1 MITLEKGGAGVNIW
15 ISILIMMVIGG
26 FIGMMTNFIAIRMLF
41 RPYKAIFLGKWR
53 LPFTPGLIPKRRDE
67 LAQKIGQVVTEHLL
81 TGDMIQKKLQDEG
94 LRDGLTETAQEF
106 FKEKMALETTPT
118 ELAEFAGFQ
127 NGKERLVD
135 WVSNKAV
142 SETERFLNEKET
154 TKLEKLIPDA
164 ANVFLLKNLAGLS
177 EMGIARATDYLQ
189 SDAGKKQIHLML
201 ETFFEEHGKMG
212 SFAKMFLN
220 VDALTEKA
228 QRELEKLLKRPEMKE
243 TLENLLI
250 TEYQALL
257 ESDLGELVSPK
268 KKEDFFRQ
276 VGYEARCFLE
286 NEKWLNRPIQENLA
300 KYEEQITG
308 HLIPYIVERLLAFA
322 SSHST
327 DLFNRLEIAVL
338 IESQIATF
346 SLHEMEQIVISIS
359 GKELKMITYL
369 GGILGGVIGIVQ
381 GVLTLWI

>member
-1 MITLEKGGAGVNIW
+1 MVTLEKGGAGMNIW
-15 ISILIMMVIGG
+15 ISILVMMIIGG

-41 RPYKAIFLGKWR
+41 RPYKAIFIGKWR

-94 LRDGLTETAQEF
+94 LQVGLVETAQEF

-118 ELAEFAGFQ
+118 ELAELAGFQ
-127 NGKERLVD
+127 NGKERLVE

-142 SETERFLNEKET
+142 SETERFLNEKEA
-154 TKLEKLIPDA
+154 TKLENLIPDA
-164 ANVFLLKNLAGLS
+164 ADAFLTKNLAGFS
-177 EMGIARATDYLQ
+177 ELGITRASDYLQ
-189 SDAGKKQIHLML
+189 SDAGKKQLHLML

-220 VDALTEKA
+220 VDSLTEKA

-243 TLENLLI
+243 ALENLLI
-250 TEYQALL
+250 TEWRQLL
-257 ESDLGELVSPK
+257 EKNLGELVSSEK
-268 KKEDFFRQ
+268 KKAFLQQ
-276 VGYEARCFLE
+276 VEHEARGFLE
-286 NEKWLNRPIQENLA
+286 NEKWLNRPLQENLA
-300 KYEEQITG
+300 KYEQQIVEYF
-308 HLIPYIVERLLAFA
+308 IPYGVERLLAFA
-322 SSHST
+322 SDHSG
-327 DLFNRLEIAVL
+327 DLLNRLEIAAL

-381 GVLTLWI
+381 GILALWI